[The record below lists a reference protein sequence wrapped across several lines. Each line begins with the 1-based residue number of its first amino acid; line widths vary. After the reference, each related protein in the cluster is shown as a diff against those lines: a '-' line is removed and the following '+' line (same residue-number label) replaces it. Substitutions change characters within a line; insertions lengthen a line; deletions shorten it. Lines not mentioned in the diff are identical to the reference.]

1 MVKVTQKAESSPV
14 LHLELNNLEFTIYV
28 KVPPEGLRLKKPSIC
43 RKGEFTFSS
52 TARKHTGKTR
62 STPRSS
68 KSKSEHPPPKKAKRE
83 SGSNGC
89 DGSSIELKE
98 EEVEEVEEIVED
110 GRSKATLPETRT
122 EVAEDVKS
130 SNSKPLGPAGEED
143 VELMDTSG
151 GGGDGGEKEERKKED
166 SNSLAVEK
174 KDGSVSGTI
183 EPTKTKKPVHP
194 FFGNADSCLIT
205 ARILYHNPVRM

>member
-1 MVKVTQKAESSPV
+1 VWLRSFRKLKVALSCIWSSTAWNYSKSKGATGRFEV
-14 LHLELNNLEFTIYV
+14 
-28 KVPPEGLRLKKPSIC
+28 KKPSIC
-43 RKGEFTFSS
+43 GTGEFTFSS

-68 KSKSEHPPPKKAKRE
+68 KSKSEHPPFKKAKHE

-89 DGSSIELKE
+89 EGSSIELKE
-98 EEVEEVEEIVED
+98 EEEEELED

-122 EVAEDVKS
+122 EVVEDVKS
-130 SNSKPLGPAGEED
+130 SHSKPLGPAGAEE
-143 VELMDTSG
+143 VELMDTSD
-151 GGGDGGEKEERKKED
+151 GGGDGGEKEERKKDD
-166 SNSLAVEK
+166 SNSLAAEK
-174 KDGSVSGTI
+174 KDGSGSGTI

-205 ARILYHNPVRM
+205 ARVLYHNLWLVPVRM